1 MNPVRSIFL
10 VLAIA
15 ASSPVSA
22 ETVTFE
28 DSAAM
33 LGTACAKDIETNCR
47 GVNFDSGRLKDCL
60 NRNQDVL
67 SPQCKSTYYPALDA
81 IQKRI
86 AARYAVTKLCQRDIK
101 KYCGGAELIDGKTI
115 DCLAA
120 TPRGMTLNC
129 TKAITE
135 AGYR

>member
-1 MNPVRSIFL
+1 MKPLRSILL
-10 VLAIA
+10 VLAIT
-15 ASSPVSA
+15 ASSSVSA
-22 ETVTFE
+22 ETVKFE
-28 DSAAM
+28 DSAA
-33 LGTACAKDIETNCR
+33 LLSNACAKDIEANCR
-47 GVNFDSGRLKDCL
+47 GVNFDATRLKECL
-60 NRNQDVL
+60 TRNQDVL

-86 AARYAVTKLCQRDIK
+86 AARYAVSKLCQRDIN
-101 KYCGGAELIDGKTI
+101 KYCGGAELIDSKTI